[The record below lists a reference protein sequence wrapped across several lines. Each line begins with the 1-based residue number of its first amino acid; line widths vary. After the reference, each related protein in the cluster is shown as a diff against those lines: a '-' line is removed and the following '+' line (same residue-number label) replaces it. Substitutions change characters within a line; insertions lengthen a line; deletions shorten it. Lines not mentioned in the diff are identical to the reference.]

1 MRKGRDRTLRE
12 PADVA
17 RELERERMRSHERTS
32 NGLAALSGTWTEEE
46 FEAFEQSVIELT
58 ERDRSPAL
66 S

>member
-17 RELERERMRSHERTS
+17 RELDRERTGGHEQTS
-32 NGLAALSGTWTEEE
+32 NGLAALGGTWTEDE
-46 FEAFEQSVIELT
+46 FEAFEQSAIELT
-58 ERDRSPAL
+58 ERDGSSAL